1 VVEISSIPAQL
12 KPGISPELWEEAGWL
27 GCNLSVE
34 LPVHDFPVRDL
45 LQLSLGSIVE
55 TQWKSGEDMPVRANR
70 RQIGWVEVETLGNSL
85 AFRLTELI

>member
-1 VVEISSIPAQL
+1 MVEISSIPAQL

-27 GCNLSVE
+27 GCNLIVE
-34 LPVHDFPVRDL
+34 LPVHDFSVRDL